1 MIRLIATITLI
12 VGISGCATTQY
23 GPGNPSPLRAAA
35 MTSVDGTSSEMI
47 TRWGHPSRHI
57 QGDPAIGVD
66 HVLIWEKV
74 NKVETNPPPKRSD
87 YQRVRTNC
95 DGSINSWGHVN
106 ATCNSRNVTNETNYN
121 AAMAGHN
128 LGVAL
133 AKLAEYECRIT
144 AYVDTET
151 MLVKRIKT
159 NQSDFRRCAK
169 LFGVQTTQ
177 P

>member
-1 MIRLIATITLI
+1 
-12 VGISGCATTQY
+12 
-23 GPGNPSPLRAAA
+23 
-35 MTSVDGTSSEMI
+35 MTSVNGISSEMVD
-47 TRWGHPSRHI
+47 RWGQPTRHI
-57 QGDPAIGVD
+57 TGDPDIGID

-74 NKVETNPPPKRSD
+74 NKVKTNAPPKRSD

-95 DGSINSWGHVN
+95 DGAINSWDHVN
-106 ATCNSRNVTNETNYN
+106 ATCNSRNVTNETSYN

-144 AYVDTET
+144 AYIDSAS
-151 MLVKRIKT
+151 MLVKRIQT

-169 LFGVQTTQ
+169 LFGV
-177 P
+177 PHP